1 MRRKPTHSPEH
12 QYAQEA
18 HEGASRKKIPVPD
31 PRLYHVYAVL
41 HRLGRYWRDIVAI
54 LLLVLLAPLMLFG
67 LSGLSDGS
75 FVNALAG
82 ILWTWFGWGAWL
94 VPLTLAWVG
103 WAILAQNF
111 GTPKPVRWGRIV
123 AGEVA
128 LFTLLAL
135 FNLLNG
141 RNVALA
147 TAGEGGG
154 LVGWGLGYLFAAV
167 FPSPADAFVLI
178 MIFLGSLVLAL
189 DVTADRL
196 AALWERIKAQGF
208 ADAGATHQLP
218 LPFDEKR
225 NKAGGR
231 GRTLAERLRA
241 EAHSKSNA
249 QLAAKTKPKLAAGER
264 LKIPVESV
272 ADEIKVKPKKRDR
285 RLPGYELLDN
295 SDLRRPAER
304 EINDTASVIVKA
316 LNEFGVPVKVLGAKV
331 GPSVTQYQVEPGFV
345 EKSGPPIGNVAKLLD
360 ALRILGEYC
369 AKNPDLSEREL
380 IDYALN
386 KVNLFPALG
395 YEDKAE
401 EYVEQSRNS
410 VLLRNAKGRTL
421 VIIEFRR
428 PAKEL
433 EVNSRAWDENPLPEV
448 GAVCNGHGLWIC
460 PFSGNRMSDEPL
472 AKIALAKA
480 SDTDARTVQNWLG
493 KKQQWKVRVA
503 QIASL
508 QNDLALA
515 LSATTIRI
523 EAPVPGHGYVG
534 IEVPHRRTSIVGLR
548 PVMEAESFHKLNKPL
563 TIALGRDVSGG
574 AIAADLGSMPHLL
587 IAGTTGSGKTVC
599 VISIV
604 TCLVVNNTPDDLRM
618 VMIDPKMV
626 ELVRFNG
633 LPHLYGKV
641 ETELT
646 RILGVLRWTV
656 REMER
661 RYKLFEQAGARN
673 LDTYH
678 AKMARRGG
686 KGDSESH
693 PHLPRIVVIIDE
705 LADLMM
711 QAPDETE
718 RMVVRLAQM
727 ARATGIH
734 LVVATQRPSVD
745 VVTGLIKAN
754 FPARIAFA
762 VASSIDSRVI
772 IDQNGAESLLGK
784 GDMLF
789 LSPEAGAPIRLQG
802 CFATDKEIDKV
813 VNWWKEQADEY
824 ADEPQADVAAEAK
837 VEAELLKAEA
847 EAARP
852 TGGAPLAP
860 WDEMLA
866 REAVIEDKDRQIE
879 QAIEIVKKYGTASA
893 SLLQRKMRIGYPRA
907 ARLMDELK
915 AMGIVGR
922 EQAGGKTREVFV
934 GKDEDP
940 IGQRAARILGAE
952 ADDD

>member
-1 MRRKPTHSPEH
+1 MTRKSTHS
-12 QYAQEA
+12 AQEA
-18 HEGASRKKIPVPD
+18 RDDASRKQIPLPD
-31 PRLYHVYAVL
+31 PRLYSVYAVFQ
-41 HRLGRYWRDIVAI
+41 RLGRYWRDIVAI
-54 LLLVLLAPLMLFG
+54 LLLVVLAPLMLFG
-67 LSGLSDGS
+67 LSGLSEGS

-82 ILWTWFGWGAWL
+82 GLWTWFGWGAWL
-94 VPLTLAWVG
+94 APLTLG
-103 WAILAQNF
+103 WIGWKILAQNF
-111 GTPKPVRWGRIV
+111 GTPRPVRWGRLF

-128 LFTLLAL
+128 AFVLLGL
-135 FNLLNG
+135 FNLFNG

-154 LVGWGLGYLFAAV
+154 LVGWGLGFLFAAV
-167 FPSPADAFVLI
+167 FPSPADAFVLV
-178 MIFLGSLVLAL
+178 MLFLGSLFLAL
-189 DVTADRL
+189 DITADRL
-196 AALWERIKAQGF
+196 AHLWERIKAQGF
-208 ADAGATHQLP
+208 EDAAGATHQLS
-218 LPFDEKR
+218 LPFGEQTG
-225 NKAGGR
+225 KAGVQGSRGQGR
-231 GRTLAERLRA
+231 ELAEKLRA
-241 EAHSKSNA
+241 ETNSNSNT
-249 QLAAKTKPKLAAGER
+249 QLAAKSKPRLASGER
-264 LKIPVESV
+264 LKIPVESA

-285 RLPGYELLDN
+285 RLPGYELLEN
-295 SDLRRPAER
+295 SDLRKPAER
-304 EINDTASVIVKA
+304 EINETASLIVKT
-316 LNEFGVPVKVLGAKV
+316 LKEFGVPVTVLGAKV

-345 EKSGPPIGNVAKLLD
+345 EKSGPDGA
-360 ALRILGEYC
+360 
-369 AKNPDLSEREL
+369 
-380 IDYALN
+380 N
-386 KVNLFPALG
+386 K
-395 YEDKAE
+395 
-401 EYVEQSRNS
+401 
-410 VLLRNAKGRTL
+410 
-421 VIIEFRR
+421 
-428 PAKEL
+428 
-433 EVNSRAWDENPLPEV
+433 
-448 GAVCNGHGLWIC
+448 
-460 PFSGNRMSDEPL
+460 
-472 AKIALAKA
+472 
-480 SDTDARTVQNWLG
+480 
-493 KKQQWKVRVA
+493 QWKIRVA

-508 QNDLALA
+508 QNDIALA

-523 EAPVPGHGYVG
+523 EAPVPGQRYVG

-548 PVMEAESFHKLNKPL
+548 PVMEAEAFQKINKPL
-563 TIALGRDVSGG
+563 AIALGRDVSGG
-574 AIAADLGSMPHLL
+574 AIAADLGAMPHLL
-587 IAGTTGSGKTVC
+587 IAGTTGSGKSVC
-599 VISIV
+599 VISII
-604 TCLVVNNTPDDLRM
+604 TGLVVNNTPDDLRI

-661 RYKLFEQAGARN
+661 RYKLFEQASARN
-673 LDTYH
+673 LDSYH
-678 AKMARRGG
+678 ARIAR
-686 KGDSESH
+686 KKDAE
-693 PHLPRIVVIIDE
+693 HLPRIVVVIDE

-718 RMVVRLAQM
+718 RIVVRLAQM

-784 GDMLF
+784 GDLLF

-802 CFATDKEIDKV
+802 CFAADKEIDKV
-813 VNWWKEQADEY
+813 VNWWKEQAEEY
-824 ADEPQADVAAEAK
+824 ADEPQADVEAQ
-837 VEAELLKAEA
+837 AEA
-847 EAARP
+847 EEIGAGASASRP
-852 TGGAPLAP
+852 DSAP

-866 REAVIEDKDRQIE
+866 REAVVEDKDRQIE

-915 AMGIVGR
+915 QMGIVGR

-952 ADDD
+952 MDDDN